1 MSQPIVTIEEGQ
13 VQGKKATDY
22 RGGEFYSFLGIP
34 YGKAP
39 VGELR
44 FRVSFALLPECI
56 LYSWLAFYVHEHC
69 IIIILVNLFF
79 SYAISFFLCNTINF
93 HVCIFVCVNI

>member
-79 SYAISFFLCNTINF
+79 SYAISFFFYVTQL
-93 HVCIFVCVNI
+93 IFMFVFLFV